1 MKKSL
6 LTESEIRKFMKF
18 ANIGTLTENFIE
30 NTSATDTLEEEVVEE
45 TTQELEEAAHEDD
58 KMEESVIE
66 EETLEEEVED
76 PAEFVQDLVDV
87 IMKHMDAD
95 ITVEKSA
102 DEPEM
107 DDMGAEPE
115 MDEPMDDEPEMGDE
129 EAAPEMPGDDEPMSG
144 EMAPED
150 EEEPPMMEDLV
161 NEVTK
166 RVAARLLKENKK

>member
-30 NTSATDTLEEEVVEE
+30 NTSAADTLEEEVVEE

-76 PAEFVQDLVDV
+76 PADV
-87 IMKHMDAD
+87 NRR
-95 ITVEKSA
+95 
-102 DEPEM
+102 PYQFL
-107 DDMGAEPE
+107 
-115 MDEPMDDEPEMGDE
+115 
-129 EAAPEMPGDDEPMSG
+129 EAQKVLECSS
-144 EMAPED
+144 
-150 EEEPPMMEDLV
+150 
-161 NEVTK
+161 
-166 RVAARLLKENKK
+166 ENR